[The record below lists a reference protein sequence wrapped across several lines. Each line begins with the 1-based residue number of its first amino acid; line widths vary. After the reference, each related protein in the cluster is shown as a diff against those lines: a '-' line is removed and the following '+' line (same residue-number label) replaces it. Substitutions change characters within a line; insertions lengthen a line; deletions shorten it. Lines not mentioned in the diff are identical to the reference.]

1 MTRSTTRRTPLTL
14 LTLTLTAVAGATVA
28 LAAAAPA
35 TAGPTT
41 VLRTALAGAAEVP
54 GPGDPDGKGN
64 GVVRVDRSSGEI
76 CVVITTH
83 GTAPLAAG
91 HIHEQAPGQETGP
104 VVVPL
109 TQVSDTKFRGCA
121 VDREVAQGLLSM
133 PSEYYLNVHNAEF
146 PAGALRGDLG

>member
-1 MTRSTTRRTPLTL
+1 MARRTPLTL
-14 LTLTLTAVAGATVA
+14 LTVSLTAVAGTAVA
-28 LAAAAPA
+28 ILAAAPA

-41 VLRTALAGAAEVP
+41 VLRTAMTGAAEVP
-54 GPGDPDGKGN
+54 GPGDADGKGN

-91 HIHEQAPGQETGP
+91 HIHEEAPGAESGP

-109 TQVSDTKFRGCA
+109 TQVSETKFRGCA
-121 VDREVAQGLLSM
+121 VDARVAAGLLSM
-133 PSEYYLNVHNAEF
+133 PSEFYLNVHNAEF
-146 PAGALRGDLG
+146 PAGALRGNLG

>member
-1 MTRSTTRRTPLTL
+1 MHRRTPLTL
-14 LTLTLTAVAGATVA
+14 LTASLTAAGAATVA
-28 LAAAAPA
+28 LVVAAPA
-35 TAGPTT
+35 SAGPTT
-41 VLRTALAGAAEVP
+41 VLRTALTGAAEVP

-91 HIHEQAPGQETGP
+91 HIHEEAPGAEAGP

-109 TQVSDTKFRGCA
+109 TQVSDSKFRGCSVNPA
-121 VDREVAQGLLSM
+121 VAAGLLSE
-133 PSEYYLNVHNAEF
+133 PDEYYLNVHNAEF
-146 PAGALRGDLG
+146 PNGALRGDLG